1 MFHRI
6 SNLISTLFLHFKG
19 LQKFQG
25 TIFLLKISA
34 IVVDDQICG
43 RHINQ
48 GWMVFTGNSF
58 GDCSKIT
65 SHNFGN
71 FQNPSP
77 TIDYFEQFSAIS
89 TVPVV
94 LIKYNTNLYHRIGF
108 IEICLPIVLPLS
120 HSFVL
125 LYTAK
130 GVFSPVPLY
139 CGYFIPSHFIVVM
152 FIYLVSSY

>member
-1 MFHRI
+1 MFHKI
-6 SNLISTLFLHFKG
+6 SNLISTLFLHFKR

-34 IVVDDQICG
+34 IVVDDQICD

-58 GDCSKIT
+58 GVCSKIT

-77 TIDYFEQFSAIS
+77 TVDYFEQFCAIS
-89 TVPVV
+89 VPMV
-94 LIKYNTNLYHRIGF
+94 LINDNTNLYHRIGF
-108 IEICLPIVLPLS
+108 IEICLPIVLTIVS
-120 HSFVL
+120 L
-125 LYTAK
+125 LFPTLYCKRGIFTR
-130 GVFSPVPLY
+130 SPY
-139 CGYFIPSHFIVVM
+139 CGYFIPSHFIVIV